1 MMRFGS
7 HLLGLDQGELQIF
20 THYDTGGKM
29 WTGKGD
35 RMVRQRVAFSTP
47 FWEVP
52 AVIIGIAML
61 DTDHAANLRV
71 DARAENIDQRGFD
84 AVLSTWGDTRIA
96 QARLSWT
103 ALGEMK
109 HEEDWQL

>member
-1 MMRFGS
+1 
-7 HLLGLDQGELQIF
+7 
-20 THYDTGGKM
+20 
-29 WTGKGD
+29 
-35 RMVRQRVAFSTP
+35 V
-47 FWEVP
+47 
-52 AVIIGIAML
+52 
-61 DTDHAANLRV
+61 NLRV

-103 ALGEMK
+103 ALGELK